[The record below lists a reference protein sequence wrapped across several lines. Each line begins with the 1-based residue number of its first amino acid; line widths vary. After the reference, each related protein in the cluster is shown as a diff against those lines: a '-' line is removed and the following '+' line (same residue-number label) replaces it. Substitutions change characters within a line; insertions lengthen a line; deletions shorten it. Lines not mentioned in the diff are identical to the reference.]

1 MANTIIIKTEGA
13 GDSATTEP
21 TDSDIVKG
29 ELAVNTQGGLLFH
42 GNSSN
47 NVARFKATTLAGTN
61 YSLFTVS
68 GGNVAEI
75 APGTDGH
82 VLTATGTG
90 SIPAWEAA
98 AGGGVSLGSTSSTA
112 HRGDHGVSAY
122 NSGAT
127 RYTHPTSAGNKHVP
141 TGGSSGQFLKY
152 SSSGT
157 AVWAAD
163 NNTTYSVTDGQLSE
177 INFTSAD
184 HTKLNGIAASANN
197 YSHSTNANLTGDV
210 TSSGNATTIATDAVD
225 IAMLSASGTASSST
239 FLRGDNSWVTPTDT
253 NTTYSVGAGGLTQQ
267 NFTTTLKNKLDGVAA
282 SANNYS
288 HSTNANLTGDVT
300 SSGNATTIAT
310 DAVDIAMLSATGT
323 ASSSTFLRGDNS
335 WASASVGDNSV
346 DSAAY
351 VDGSID
357 TAHYADN
364 SITGVKIKEHVFI
377 CTAGITNVGTSSSER
392 HFSFTSTS
400 GNTGTFLGNHAFVV
414 PYECKLIK
422 AFAVFDEV
430 ISDGS
435 NMTTFRIQKASQ
447 DSTSYSDHY
456 KFTELLIDP
465 HTGMTSFTNTGAGSA
480 FDLLGDMGHTINTG
494 SIGEQSFL
502 EGDKLLAGIT
512 VNSGAASGGTRGS
525 VTWVFKSTGGI
536 T

>member
-163 NNTTYSVTDGQLSE
+163 NNT
-177 INFTSAD
+177 
-184 HTKLNGIAASANN
+184 
-197 YSHSTNANLTGDV
+197 
-210 TSSGNATTIATDAVD
+210 
-225 IAMLSASGTASSST
+225 
-239 FLRGDNSWVTPTDT
+239 DT
-253 NTTYSVGAGGLTQQ
+253 NTTYSA
-267 NFTTTLKNKLDGVAA
+267 
-282 SANNYS
+282 
-288 HSTNANLTGDVT
+288 
-300 SSGNATTIAT
+300 
-310 DAVDIAMLSATGT
+310 
-323 ASSSTFLRGDNS
+323 
-335 WASASVGDNSV
+335 
-346 DSAAY
+346 
-351 VDGSID
+351 
-357 TAHYADN
+357 
-364 SITGVKIKEHVFI
+364 
-377 CTAGITNVGTSSSER
+377 
-392 HFSFTSTS
+392 
-400 GNTGTFLGNHAFVV
+400 
-414 PYECKLIK
+414 
-422 AFAVFDEV
+422 
-430 ISDGS
+430 GS
-435 NMTTFRIQKASQ
+435 NMSLSGTTF
-447 DSTSYSDHY
+447 
-456 KFTELLIDP
+456 
-465 HTGMTSFTNTGAGSA
+465 SA
-480 FDLLGDMGHTINTG
+480 TDTKT
-494 SIGEQSFL
+494 
-502 EGDKLLAGIT
+502 T
-512 VNSGAASGGTRGS
+512 
-525 VTWVFKSTGGI
+525 
-536 T
+536 